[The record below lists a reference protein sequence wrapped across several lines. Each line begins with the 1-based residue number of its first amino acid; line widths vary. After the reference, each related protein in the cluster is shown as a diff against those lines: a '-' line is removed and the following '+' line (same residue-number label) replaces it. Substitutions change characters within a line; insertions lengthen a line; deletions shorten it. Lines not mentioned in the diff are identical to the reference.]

1 MRRLFLNG
9 LPVRLVMTKQLVSS
23 RLILMGLLVFLA
35 SNSCVKSVFS
45 QPVVQLPPN
54 SGFGGYNG
62 SNQVLPPGT
71 MNGYPQA
78 GATGFDPYFRQIQ
91 PSGAVPPANNWGF
104 GNLFNWNTSAPVI
117 PLVPANYPTYVPPNS
132 AQPWNPSQAPA
143 FPPSAYPSQ
152 PAVLFPGTTTQP
164 NYGTWGATPNPYGWN
179 GNTNGTGVNNWW
191 NNTTS
196 SLGYGTSQVMRV
208 FQGVRLRHTWLSGSS
223 GFNDKAETSVEIN
236 DTDVSLVFAIPNF
249 LNSTRALYII
259 PSYSQH
265 LWDGPKN
272 GTSDLPGSAFSGFI
286 DTGWDTNP
294 LQTLGV
300 ELGVRV
306 GVFSAFDA
314 VSSDSI
320 YIQGKAVGRL
330 RLTPTATAK
339 FGVVYLD
346 RNKVKLLPLAGV
358 LWSPNPDSRF
368 DLVFPEPKIAH
379 YVSTLGNTDVWWYT
393 TAYYGGG
400 AWTIKQTDGSRD
412 EIDINDIR
420 VMLGL
425 EFGRSEQMRQGFR
438 LGFAE
443 VGYAFNRE
451 LIYRNRTSSTLDLPD
466 SFVVRG
472 GFSY

>member
-1 MRRLFLNG
+1 MRPAG
-9 LPVRLVMTKQLVSS
+9 SSVATQQQLW
-23 RLILMGLLVFLA
+23 
-35 SNSCVKSVFS
+35 CVPGWKSGS
-45 QPVVQLPPN
+45 APG
-54 SGFGGYNG
+54 STTGFPTAGG
-62 SNQVLPPGT
+62 
-71 MNGYPQA
+71 
-78 GATGFDPYFRQIQ
+78 TGFDPYFRPIQ
-91 PSGAVPPANNWGF
+91 PTGVYPQPSNWGF
-104 GNLFNWNTSAPVI
+104 GNLFNWNNSAPVI
-117 PLVPANYPTYVPPNS
+117 PLGPANYPTYIPSNS
-132 AQPWNPSQAPA
+132 AQPWNPSQAPVY
-143 FPPSAYPSQ
+143 PPGVYPNQ
-152 PAVLFPGTTTQP
+152 PNVLFPGTGNQP
-164 NYGTWGATPNPYGWN
+164 NMGNWGNGNSFGWN
-179 GNTNGTGVNNWW
+179 GNPNNSGFNNWW
-191 NNTTS
+191 NNTSS

-208 FQGVRLRHTWLSGSS
+208 FQGVRLRHTWLSGTS
-223 GFNDKAETSVEIN
+223 GFNDKPVNSVEIN

-249 LNSTRALYII
+249 LNSTRSLYII

-272 GTSDLPGSAFSGFI
+272 GTSHLPGSAFSGFI

-294 LQTLGV
+294 MQTLGV

-314 VSSDSI
+314 ISSDSI

-339 FGVVYLD
+339 FGVIYLD
-346 RNKVKLLPLAGV
+346 RNKVKLLPLAGI

-400 AWTIKQTDGSRD
+400 AWTIKHADNTKD

-438 LGFAE
+438 LGFVEA
-443 VGYAFNRE
+443 GYAFNRE
-451 LIYRNRTSSTLDLPD
+451 LIYRNRTASTLDLPD
-466 SFVVRG
+466 SIVIRG